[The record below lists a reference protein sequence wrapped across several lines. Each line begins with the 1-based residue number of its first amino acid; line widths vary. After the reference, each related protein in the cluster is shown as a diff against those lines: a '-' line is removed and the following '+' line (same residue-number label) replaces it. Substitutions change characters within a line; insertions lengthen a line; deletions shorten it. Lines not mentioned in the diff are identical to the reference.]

1 MTASYLQGSCK
12 KSILLVRLALFYV
25 MVHGFGPNL
34 AVVGPKL
41 DPTFFEQVGRR
52 AGRRSPRNGRNIVS
66 LAMGWQDSSMDV
78 HLRTKKIVRLALWM
92 GFLCLEAGLVLA
104 FYVVPQFQARNAP
117 PGHWEMETPRL
128 GGVGLWV
135 ALILAVAIF
144 TLGNIGLILII
155 LRRYKELKAE

>member
-1 MTASYLQGSCK
+1 
-12 KSILLVRLALFYV
+12 
-25 MVHGFGPNL
+25 
-34 AVVGPKL
+34 
-41 DPTFFEQVGRR
+41 
-52 AGRRSPRNGRNIVS
+52 
-66 LAMGWQDSSMDV
+66 MGWQDSSMDV
-78 HLRTKKIVRLALWM
+78 HQRKKKIVRLALWM

-128 GGVGLWV
+128 GGVGLWI

-155 LRRYKELKAE
+155 WRRYKELKAE